1 MRNKK
6 KKVQE
11 DEIPKSVLKMKKEK
25 ERREEAEKKNKSSNE
40 KKRGRKSNE
49 EIENEKKQ
57 RRKKFRRKVIMFL
70 ILIILIAVAIALAI
84 SAYSWRQL
92 TKDIF
97 LNKRSVVVDTE
108 GNVIATLGAEQ
119 KKVTVEY
126 EDIPK
131 NLVNAYISIEDERY
145 YSHFGIDIKR
155 TGGAILSYVTHFGN
169 SSYGGST
176 ITQQLVKNITGDTS
190 DSVTR
195 KVKEWWK
202 AFLLEMYYTKD
213 EIMEMYLNVIYVG
226 PNVYGVQTGAKYY
239 FDKDVSELSLAECA
253 YLAGINNSPNSYNP
267 FYEDADNSELIENRT
282 LTVLQKMLELGY
294 INQEEYDDAE
304 EEVKDGLD
312 FDNGEIET
320 ENPIY
325 SYHTDALISD
335 VIEDLAE
342 EKNISETFA
351 QNYLYLAGLT
361 IHSTQDSDMQ
371 KEVEEE
377 FLKRQYRLKSSDG
390 ESTAQAAMVIMDHK
404 TGKVL
409 ACVGGLGE
417 KEYFRGLNRATQSQ
431 RQTGSAIKPLAVL
444 VPGID
449 RKIFTASTIYDDS
462 KKTFENDYSPGNNDG
477 GYLGE
482 ITVRRALESSQ
493 NIPFVE
499 MMEDITPSRAISYLE
514 NIGITSLTEE
524 DESLGLAL
532 GGLQV
537 GITPLEM
544 AAAYSTIA
552 NDGEYIEPIFYT
564 SITNSEGKVVLE
576 PEQEARNVFSLQV
589 AYIVKE
595 LLTQPVEGTYG
606 TATYC
611 DIPGIE
617 VAAKTGT
624 TDENYDKWLCGFT
637 PYYTAV
643 TWFGFDQNETI
654 SYNNQNPAGIIWAN
668 VMKRVHNGL
677 QNISFVKPGS
687 IDTEI
692 VCAETGMLA
701 RTGCTNTYEEYFLRG
716 TAPELCSEHSGSKV
730 SNNSSNEEE
739 STKPTGT
746 YKDDE
751 EELEL
756 DPNDEEVVNII
767 EENVI
772 QEENVEDTNT
782 NTEEEPEQ
790 GSDASN
796 AIQEPI
802 VNDITQDEENIV
814 DNTTVPDNTNT
825 INEPTNIVESVNVV
839 ENVNV
844 VGDNTIF

>member
-390 ESTAQAAMVIMDHK
+390 ESTAQAAMVM
-404 TGKVL
+404 
-409 ACVGGLGE
+409 
-417 KEYFRGLNRATQSQ
+417 
-431 RQTGSAIKPLAVL
+431 
-444 VPGID
+444 
-449 RKIFTASTIYDDS
+449 
-462 KKTFENDYSPGNNDG
+462 
-477 GYLGE
+477 
-482 ITVRRALESSQ
+482 
-493 NIPFVE
+493 
-499 MMEDITPSRAISYLE
+499 
-514 NIGITSLTEE
+514 
-524 DESLGLAL
+524 
-532 GGLQV
+532 
-537 GITPLEM
+537 
-544 AAAYSTIA
+544 
-552 NDGEYIEPIFYT
+552 
-564 SITNSEGKVVLE
+564 
-576 PEQEARNVFSLQV
+576 
-589 AYIVKE
+589 
-595 LLTQPVEGTYG
+595 
-606 TATYC
+606 
-611 DIPGIE
+611 
-617 VAAKTGT
+617 
-624 TDENYDKWLCGFT
+624 
-637 PYYTAV
+637 
-643 TWFGFDQNETI
+643 
-654 SYNNQNPAGIIWAN
+654 
-668 VMKRVHNGL
+668 
-677 QNISFVKPGS
+677 
-687 IDTEI
+687 
-692 VCAETGMLA
+692 
-701 RTGCTNTYEEYFLRG
+701 
-716 TAPELCSEHSGSKV
+716 
-730 SNNSSNEEE
+730 
-739 STKPTGT
+739 
-746 YKDDE
+746 
-751 EELEL
+751 
-756 DPNDEEVVNII
+756 
-767 EENVI
+767 
-772 QEENVEDTNT
+772 
-782 NTEEEPEQ
+782 
-790 GSDASN
+790 
-796 AIQEPI
+796 
-802 VNDITQDEENIV
+802 
-814 DNTTVPDNTNT
+814 
-825 INEPTNIVESVNVV
+825 
-839 ENVNV
+839 
-844 VGDNTIF
+844 